1 MNDVNDTRRLRL
13 AQKPVFVDWR
23 GSRRRTVTAL
33 GIIVGVAL
41 AAWLVLIVAG
51 VALAMSGSG

>member
-1 MNDVNDTRRLRL
+1 MTDSNDTRRLRL

-23 GSRRRTVTAL
+23 GSRRRTVTAI
-33 GIIVGVAL
+33 GITVGVAL
-41 AAWLVLIVAG
+41 GCWLVLIVAG